1 MTVVLITL
9 ALIKTITPHEAAL
22 FIGLWDAD
30 YSVIE
35 N

>member
-1 MTVVLITL
+1 MDCNIGTYQKI
-9 ALIKTITPHEAAL
+9 IPHEAAL
-22 FIGLWDAD
+22 FIGLWAAN

>member
-1 MTVVLITL
+1 MAMVSIE
-9 ALIKTITPHEAAL
+9 TITPRDAAL